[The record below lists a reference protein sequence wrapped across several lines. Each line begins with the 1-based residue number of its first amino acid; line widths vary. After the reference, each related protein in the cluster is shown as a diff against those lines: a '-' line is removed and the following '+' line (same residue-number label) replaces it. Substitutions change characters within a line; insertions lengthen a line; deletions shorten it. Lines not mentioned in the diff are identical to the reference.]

1 MSYSRKQKSMGKQKN
16 ARKQIK
22 GGVGGAS
29 GYGEYVWGSG
39 NQQHGGAEDNVI
51 LPVNNPLE
59 YKGGDNS
66 KNVGGGLETIAVP
79 AILIAANHLYK
90 PMEKGYKKKP
100 SFKGGKRGSKK
111 GAGILTEL
119 AVPAVLL
126 AANHFYKRTAKRVT
140 NKRMRNKRV
149 SFKRSNK

>member
-1 MSYSRKQKSMGKQKN
+1 MYYSKKKSMKKQKS

-22 GGVGGAS
+22 GGVGSAS
-29 GYGEYVWGSG
+29 GYGSYVWGSG

-51 LPVNNPLE
+51 VPVNNPLE

-66 KNVGGGLETIAVP
+66 KITGGGLETFAVP

-90 PMEKGYKKKP
+90 PREKGNKK
-100 SFKGGKRGSKK
+100 SLKGGKYSSKKK

-119 AVPAVLL
+119 AVPSVLF
-126 AANHFYKRTAKRVT
+126 AANHFYKRSANRGTKKRT
-140 NKRMRNKRV
+140 GNKRV
-149 SFKRSNK
+149 SFKRSYK